1 MFDNFDFGA
10 EVTERVSPVKLW
22 PTEGSV
28 VGLVDADLLPY
39 NIAYGLD
46 PLKVLRAQNRV
57 ESGDCQSISE
67 TPEFI
72 DAAES
77 MATRMNNW
85 LEEAGCDAAIPYMT
99 KSDSNF
105 RLDVAFS
112 RPYKGQRKKEKP
124 PFFYELR
131 DFLIS
136 HMGAVMSDGEE
147 ADDLISME
155 AERRNKLLEEQGIIL
170 GSPTHKEFC
179 DFVIISSDKDSRI
192 TAGRHYDPY
201 HMKLTF
207 GTPIG
212 ELEPVYKD
220 GKIKAIKGSG
230 LRFFYAQLLMG
241 DQIDNYTGIPRY
253 RLQKVY
259 ELLGQ
264 LKTEQELYYAVL
276 EAYKDKYGKG
286 MVVENYRGTKKFY
299 DDYMDDFG
307 VPPPDYELWKGK
319 KAFLTPY
326 QLMVEQGRLAYMQ
339 KFKGDIWRAN
349 CKLPSGGCLDDWEV

>member
-10 EVTERVSPVKLW
+10 EVSEKVDPVRVW

-39 NIAYGLD
+39 QIAYGLD
-46 PLKVLRAQNRV
+46 PIKVLRAQNRV
-57 ESGDCQSISE
+57 DSGDCLSMSE
-67 TPEFI
+67 TPEFL

-77 MATRMNNW
+77 MAIRMNKW
-85 LEEAGCDAAIPYMT
+85 LEAAGCDAALPYMT
-99 KSDSNF
+99 KSDTNF

-112 RPYKGQRKKEKP
+112 KPYKGQRNKEKP

-131 DFLIS
+131 EFLVTR
-136 HMGAVMSDGEE
+136 MGAIMSDGEE
-147 ADDLISME
+147 ADDLISIE

-192 TAGRHYDPY
+192 TSGRHYDPY
-201 HMKLTF
+201 YLKMTF
-207 GTPIG
+207 GTPLG

-220 GKIKAIKGSG
+220 DGKIKSIKGSG
-230 LRFFYAQLLMG
+230 LKFFYAQLLTG
-241 DQIDNYTGIPRY
+241 DSIDNYTGIPRF

-259 ELLGQ
+259 DLLGQ
-264 LKTEQELYYAVL
+264 LKSEQELYYAVL
-276 EAYKDKYGKG
+276 NEYKLKYGNG
-286 MVVENYRGTKKFY
+286 IEVENYRGTKKY
-299 DDYMDDFG
+299 LDDYLDDFG
-307 VPPPDYELWKGK
+307 TPPPDYNKWKGK
-319 KAFLTPY
+319 KAFMTPY
-326 QLMVEQGRLAYMQ
+326 QLMVEQGRLAHMQ

-349 CKLPSGGCLDDWEV
+349 CKLPSGGDLGAWS